1 MKADSLVSLERDN
14 TPEEKLRNKIAILAK
29 SVWKDRWGNESDT
42 LTPWVQNFD
51 EDEKNR
57 ALYML
62 SHFIYFDSECIRE
75 MLVRSYEDFVRKP
88 IIESIR
94 RQNGNTLN
102 EELIETEYDNR
113 LKRIRFLCLGNPS
126 ESSAMLLYFFR
137 QENNL
142 PMEQFIS
149 VDRLFEH
156 KEEND
161 KVVAILKSDDIDQ
174 IIVLDDFCASG
185 SQAKEFSQK
194 YVTYIKKQSTSIKVK
209 YIALVGTLRGKNIVE
224 QQLFDK
230 CDYCITLDNSYR
242 VFSESARYFRGVS
255 KIGCNKED
263 ILSMCQTRGQYLNPN
278 NPKGYKDG
286 QLMIGF
292 FHNTP
297 NNTLPIF
304 WSENRNWKPIF
315 KRYNKK
321 YSL

>member
-1 MKADSLVSLERDN
+1 MKVDSLVSLERDN

-51 EDEKNR
+51 DDERNM

-75 MLVRSYEDFVRKP
+75 MLVRSYEDFVRRP
-88 IIESIR
+88 IVTSIR
-94 RQNGNTLN
+94 KQNGHTLN
-102 EELIETEYDNR
+102 EEAIEAEYKNR
-113 LKRIRFLCLGNPS
+113 LKHIRFLCLGNPS

-142 PMEQFIS
+142 PMELFIS
-149 VDRLFEH
+149 IDRLFEH
-156 KEEND
+156 KEDNENI
-161 KVVAILKSDDIDQ
+161 VAVLKTEEIEQ

-185 SQAKEFSQK
+185 SQAEEFSQE
-194 YVTYIKKQSTSIKVK
+194 YVTYIKKQSSSIMVK
-209 YIALVGTLRGKNIVE
+209 YIALVGTNRGKIKVE
-224 QQLFDK
+224 RQLFDK
-230 CDYCITLDNSYR
+230 CDYCITLDDSYR
-242 VFSESARYFRGVS
+242 VFDEQARYYRGVTE
-255 KIGCNKED
+255 IGCNKED
-263 ILSMCQTRGQYLNPN
+263 ILSMCQTRGQYLNPR
-278 NPKGYKDG
+278 NPRGYKDG
-286 QLMIGF
+286 QLIIGF

-304 WSENRNWKPIF
+304 WSENHNWKPIF